1 MTTQLPI
8 VDFYLREGGETV
20 VKTTKDILDGKR
32 TVLFM
37 LPGAFTPTC
46 SEQQLPGFEEAYD
59 ELIELGAE
67 QVLCL
72 SVNDAFVMNAWGE
85 SLGIEKVKLIPDGNG
100 AFTSGIKAGV
110 SKENLG
116 MGARSW
122 RLAMIVSAAG
132 IPEWIGVEEGQRANA
147 SDDPY
152 SVSTPE
158 AVKAALAQ
166 LNLAAAAAEL
176 AEKDAAADAEK
187 LVAGAL

>member
-1 MTTQLPI
+1 MTTSLPI
-8 VDFYLREGGETV
+8 VDFYLREGGEFVT
-20 VKTTKDILDGKR
+20 KTTKDILAGKR

-46 SEQQLPGFEEAYD
+46 SEQQLPGYEAAYD
-59 ELIELGAE
+59 DLIELGAE

-100 AFTSGIKAGV
+100 AFTAGIKAAVG
-110 SKENLG
+110 KENVG
-116 MGARSW
+116 MGARAW
-122 RLAMIVSAAG
+122 RLAMIISSGGV
-132 IPEWIGVEEGQRANA
+132 PEWIGVEEGQRSNA

-152 SVSTPE
+152 VNSTPE
-158 AVKAALAQ
+158 AAKAALAQ

-176 AEKDAAADAEK
+176 AERDAAAEVAE
-187 LVAGAL
+187 LVVPAL